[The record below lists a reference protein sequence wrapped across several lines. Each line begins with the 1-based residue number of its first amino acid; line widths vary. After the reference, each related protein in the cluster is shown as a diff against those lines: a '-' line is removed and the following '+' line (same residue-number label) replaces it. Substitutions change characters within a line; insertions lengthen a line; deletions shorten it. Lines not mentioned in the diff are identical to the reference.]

1 MKKNF
6 ILIGVLV
13 AITGFN
19 SQAWANENTEV
30 VSSTEQTTETT
41 SSISETEESNNS
53 TQMESDN
60 QSKEE
65 ETNSSQEIEI
75 TESNN
80 SPMGKQA
87 QKNPDFLPADP
98 NRRSDLVETPQLRSY
113 ALSVPYFAATEP
125 NRPSINFIDV
135 SSHNGN
141 ISVNDYNIMKRYG
154 VTGVVVKLTEFTTYV
169 NPYAKTQIEN
179 AKQAGLS
186 VSVYHYSWF
195 SDAKMAEAEADF
207 FASQASALGLSKNT
221 VMVND
226 AEQIDMA
233 KGNVTANSVV
243 FRNRLNAWGYNKVA
257 HYSMFDWFNRK
268 ILDTAVLGLQNS
280 WVAQYPYNPVN
291 TNLLHTNY
299 AAWQWSSEVTFP
311 NVNTGIGGKFDVNI
325 SYNNLFLSSGDSYDL
340 IDYEKDVNVKG
351 IIKSGQNHGIYSKIY
366 NTEGDNPRLASSPTY
381 AGKDVEI
388 IKEAKT
394 VKATWYQFKVNGVV
408 VGWMDAKGFDTYDA
422 IEYEK
427 TVSFKAKVSSNQN
440 HGIYNKIYYTE
451 GNNPRLASSPTY
463 AGKDVEIIK
472 EAKTTKATWYQFK
485 VDGEVIGWMDG
496 KGFDKYDAI
505 EYEKAVNFKAK
516 VSSNQNHGIYNKIY
530 YTEGN
535 NPRLASSPTYAGK
548 DVEII
553 KEAKTVKA
561 TWYQFKVNGV
571 VVGWMDAKGFDTYDA
586 IEYEKT
592 VNFKAK
598 VSSNQNHGIYNKIYY
613 TESNNPRLASS
624 PTYAGKDVEIIK
636 EAKTVKATW
645 YQFKVNGVV
654 VGWMDAK
661 GFDTY
666 DAIEYEKAVNFKA
679 KVSSN
684 QNHGI
689 YNKIYYTEGNNPRL
703 ASSPTYAGKDVE
715 IIKEAKTVKATWYQ
729 FKVDGEVIGW
739 MDAKGFDK
747 YDAIEYE
754 KAVNFKAK
762 VSSNQNHGIYNKIY
776 YTEGN
781 NPRLASSPTYA
792 GKDVEIIKEAK
803 TVKATWYQFKVDGE
817 VIGWMDAKGFDK

>member
-394 VKATWYQFKVNGVV
+394 VKATWYQFKV
-408 VGWMDAKGFDTYDA
+408 
-422 IEYEK
+422 
-427 TVSFKAKVSSNQN
+427 
-440 HGIYNKIYYTE
+440 
-451 GNNPRLASSPTY
+451 
-463 AGKDVEIIK
+463 
-472 EAKTTKATWYQFK
+472 
-485 VDGEVIGWMDG
+485 
-496 KGFDKYDAI
+496 
-505 EYEKAVNFKAK
+505 
-516 VSSNQNHGIYNKIY
+516 
-530 YTEGN
+530 
-535 NPRLASSPTYAGK
+535 
-548 DVEII
+548 
-553 KEAKTVKA
+553 
-561 TWYQFKVNGV
+561 
-571 VVGWMDAKGFDTYDA
+571 
-586 IEYEKT
+586 
-592 VNFKAK
+592 
-598 VSSNQNHGIYNKIYY
+598 
-613 TESNNPRLASS
+613 
-624 PTYAGKDVEIIK
+624 
-636 EAKTVKATW
+636 
-645 YQFKVNGVV
+645 
-654 VGWMDAK
+654 
-661 GFDTY
+661 
-666 DAIEYEKAVNFKA
+666 
-679 KVSSN
+679 
-684 QNHGI
+684 
-689 YNKIYYTEGNNPRL
+689 
-703 ASSPTYAGKDVE
+703 
-715 IIKEAKTVKATWYQ
+715 
-729 FKVDGEVIGW
+729 
-739 MDAKGFDK
+739 
-747 YDAIEYE
+747 
-754 KAVNFKAK
+754 
-762 VSSNQNHGIYNKIY
+762 
-776 YTEGN
+776 
-781 NPRLASSPTYA
+781 
-792 GKDVEIIKEAK
+792 
-803 TVKATWYQFKVDGE
+803 
-817 VIGWMDAKGFDK
+817 